1 MNFKRCEFMKSRKVR
16 STFQICGLMVIVLL
30 SGCATVGPDLYK
42 TSFTDYNDA
51 IRKTSD
57 GQMLSNLVR
66 MRYLESPI
74 FMQVA
79 SVSTSFNLNSN
90 IGATA
95 GLNEG
100 ALNNYGVSAGAGFSE
115 TPTIT
120 FSLPESRVYY
130 GLLMAPLSTNQITQ
144 LIDAGF
150 DSRDVIQATV
160 KRINGLQNLTID
172 NSIVPQ
178 KPKSYPDFRE
188 ALTLL
193 KKLSIDEL
201 AEFAPGSGYS
211 LWSSPVGPIDFGPM
225 SQVAMLGAQV
235 LLQKTAGGDIIKN
248 AKDEWEVHT
257 FARRMSLRFPPI
269 ALDSPDVQRLKK
281 LLQLEPSRNSFP
293 MLDYEFT
300 TMEKGRAY
308 VGQSPAAL
316 DPTASWVEIGVRGR
330 SMMEI
335 MQIASTAVQI
345 PAKDIDAGVVWVDP
359 ERVSDPDSFGFV
371 IKSSKDQP
379 SNATLRTKYRD
390 YWFYIED
397 SDLRSRESFSLLNAL
412 FAVTAGTV
420 PGANPVLTLPVR

>member
-1 MNFKRCEFMKSRKVR
+1 MKMKWSQFMANFLVKWR
-16 STFQICGLMVIVLL
+16 VIACAVVAIAILQ
-30 SGCATVGPDLYK
+30 GCTIGPRLYES
-42 TSFTDYNDA
+42 SFTDYSDA

-66 MRYLESPI
+66 MRYFESPI

-90 IGATA
+90 VGATA
-95 GLNEG
+95 GINEG
-100 ALNNYGVSAGAGFSE
+100 APDSYGFNAGAGFSE

-150 DSRDVIQATV
+150 DSGDVIQAAV
-160 KRINGLQNLTID
+160 KRINGLRNITID

-178 KPKSYPDFRE
+178 KPKSYTDFRE

-193 KKLSIDEL
+193 NKLSIDEL

-211 LWSSPVGPIDFGPM
+211 LWSSPVGPIEFDPM

-235 LLQKTAGGDIIKN
+235 LIQNTAGGDIIKN

-269 ALDSPDVQRLKK
+269 ALDSPDAQRLKK
-281 LLQLEPSRNSFP
+281 LLQLEPSRNAFP
-293 MLDYEFT
+293 MLDFEFT
-300 TMEKGRAY
+300 TIEKGRAY

-316 DPTASWVEIGVRGR
+316 DPKAIWVEIGVRGR

-345 PAKDIDAGVVWVDP
+345 PADDIDAGVAFVSP
-359 ERVSDPDSFGFV
+359 ERGSDPDGFGFV
-371 IKSSKDQP
+371 IKSSKDEP
-379 SNATLRTKYRD
+379 SNATLRTKYRG

-397 SDLRSRESFSLLNAL
+397 VDLRSRESFALLNAL